1 MSHNSNCSCSLDEPR
16 IVLGVMLRLLVHC
29 ARIDPNVFIQ
39 LCFSDPSGQPIR
51 QGKVHRELQAFLSA
65 HRQALI
71 ELPRD
76 HGKTTQVCARVLWEL
91 GRQPALRIKIVCAS
105 EALAAER
112 GRFLRDAVANNMWL
126 KVVFPHLKPSQ
137 PWSAV
142 RFSVCRP
149 ADVIGP
155 SVTAIGVGAA
165 STGARADL
173 LVCDDIV
180 NVRSLRSA
188 AERERVSQFFTN
200 NLMNLLEPDGRFWG
214 LFTPWHRRDLNESLK
229 RNAAYAHFRRPVGDN
244 CEPVWP
250 ERWPRRRLEE
260 RRQSIGPVS
269 FARGYRLLPVAEE
282 EAPIRPEWVQFWT
295 SDPDAAPTRTV
306 LAVDPAVSTNK
317 RADRSALVTL
327 ALGPGNQV
335 RCLEAIAQRVSMSDL
350 VHLINEAD
358 RRWRPEV
365 ILFESNG
372 AFGGLREMLVR
383 NEGFGPKVKE
393 VKQSSHKGA
402 RVDAFSTYVRN
413 GSFQLKGRDGLT
425 VDPSQQELFDEMISF
440 PSGEHDDLVDAAA
453 MGAAELV
460 NEREPKVHVL

>member
-1 MSHNSNCSCSLDEPR
+1 MSQSNSNCSLYEMR
-16 IVLGVMLRLLVHC
+16 IVLGTLLRLALHY
-29 ARIDPNVFIQ
+29 ARIDPNTFIQ
-39 LCFSDPSGQPIR
+39 LCFRDPSGKPLQ
-51 QGKVHRELQAFLSA
+51 QGKVHRQLQAFLST

-91 GRQPALRIKIVCAS
+91 GRQPSLRIKIVCAS
-105 EALAAER
+105 EAMAAER
-112 GRFLRDAVANNMWL
+112 GRFLRDAVASNIWL
-126 KVVFPHLKPSQ
+126 KLVFPNLKPSQ
-137 PWSAV
+137 PWNSV
-142 RFSVCRP
+142 RFSVKRP
-149 ADVIGP
+149 ANVIGP

-180 NVRSLRSA
+180 DVRSLRSA

-260 RRQSIGPVS
+260 RRAAIGPVS

-295 SDPDAAPTRTV
+295 NDPDAAPTRTI
-306 LAVDPAVSTNK
+306 LAVDPAVSTKK

-335 RCLEAIAQRVSMSDL
+335 RCLEALAQRVSTPELVDL
-350 VHLINEAD
+350 IDAAD

-372 AFGGLREMLVR
+372 AFKGLRQMMVSQA
-383 NEGFGPKVKE
+383 GFGPKVKE
-393 VKQSSHKGA
+393 VEQTSDKGA
-402 RVDAFSTYVRN
+402 RIGAFSIYVRN
-413 GSFQLKGRDGLT
+413 GSFRLKGADGVS
-425 VDPSQQELFDEMISF
+425 VDRSQQELLDEMISF

-460 NEREPKVHVL
+460 NEREPKVHFL